1 MPGRWRRTSASRR
14 GGIVKASFAASS
26 KTTSSD
32 SQTKITIKAFGP
44 SLNGY
49 GADTLVARTLEDY
62 DAAVKFAFKSMQNDG
77 VGQIHGV
84 EVVSWMKNLQFQNA
98 VKFTPQQAI
107 KWTTSTNTLASTT
120 ATDGSVQG
128 PVKIRSAAT
137 YIVPGSPATLGTPA
151 SGNVGTANYIEEVPA
166 KPATGDTTH
175 PVMIE
180 SIEVKAITMINA
192 EFITGLEAYYGKET
206 ATVNKFLSCLGDLA
220 ALDAA
225 GKGKKLLK
233 DHSQFAMSMAVTSSK
248 VTVEDAMKVVNAAN
262 LNLRMNSSKNFV
274 KHFYSKCA
282 SEISRYSNDGA
293 MTKSTGGTSPSA
305 CPLQVLRRL
314 SGRSRRRASTAG
326 QEFLSTRQPG

>member
-137 YIVPGSPATLGTPA
+137 YIVPGSPAT
-151 SGNVGTANYIEEVPA
+151 
-166 KPATGDTTH
+166 
-175 PVMIE
+175 
-180 SIEVKAITMINA
+180 
-192 EFITGLEAYYGKET
+192 
-206 ATVNKFLSCLGDLA
+206 
-220 ALDAA
+220 ALRS
-225 GKGKKLLK
+225 LPW
-233 DHSQFAMSMAVTSSK
+233 
-248 VTVEDAMKVVNAAN
+248 EP
-262 LNLRMNSSKNFV
+262 R
-274 KHFYSKCA
+274 
-282 SEISRYSNDGA
+282 A
-293 MTKSTGGTSPSA
+293 MTIMRP
-305 CPLQVLRRL
+305 
-314 SGRSRRRASTAG
+314 RSRRNQRLAPPP
-326 QEFLSTRQPG
+326 TR